1 MKLLDN
7 LLKLSWLYEKVFW
20 DVILNKLL
28 WREDE
33 RLVKNV
39 LKEVYGY
46 DDVDYIFTDR
56 LDYKKFEKISKI
68 IFKFYDWDNKDEKR
82 D

>member
-20 DVILNKLL
+20 DVILDKLL

>member
-68 IFKFYDWDNKDEKR
+68 IFKFYDWDNKDEKK